1 MRKAALTSILTVF
14 LAILIVALLSAPA
27 LAATA
32 GFVKTDATTMGGWI
46 GAYGAD
52 GYFVSQDS
60 NTKLPG
66 YATVTFS
73 GQANWTWAA
82 STTAL
87 PSLQKP
93 ENPGNRIAGTWFMWG
108 SFTIDVNLTDGNA
121 HQVALYALDW
131 DSSARSETIN
141 VLDAVTGVVLNS
153 QVLPAGSFHNGEYLV
168 WTVLGHVQFQIIE
181 NAGAN
186 AVISGVFFDGVP
198 GVSGVLGN
206 GIIAVPNTT
215 FLSSLG
221 VNTHIDQGYSEAAYE
236 PMFQYTGIR
245 NTRDG
250 SSTGATPLLVTLHQN
265 TGVLVDVLG
274 WAVNNVITTAQT
286 LAGAGALLSVEGP
299 NEPNNYA
306 FYYNGQW
313 VLANNSSW
321 VPVGQYQ
328 SSLYAQVKASP
339 TLKNYPVFAVTE
351 GGAEV
356 QNVGLQF
363 LTIPAGATTVMPAG
377 TQYADYA
384 NVHNYV
390 TGIWGVFQDNQ
401 AWNAADPTLFGMW
414 DGLAP
419 EFGVTWYKNY
429 PGYSSAQLQSL
440 PRVTTET
447 GWGTLGAGSL
457 TELQQGKLLLNV
469 YMAQFKR
476 GWSYTFI
483 YQMVDNQGGD
493 SAGMGIFHTNNTP
506 KLAATYIH
514 NLTTILADNS
524 SFTPGAL
531 NYSIPSEP
539 ATVHDLLLQKSN
551 GTFYLA
557 VWDERSTGIMD
568 PVTVN
573 LGGTHASVTV
583 YDPTTGT
590 TAVRTLSNV
599 SSVGLT
605 LSDHPLILAISGS

>member
-32 GFVKTDATTMGGWI
+32 GFVKTDTTTMGGWI
-46 GAYGAD
+46 GAYGTD

-66 YATVTFS
+66 YAKVTFS

-87 PSLQKP
+87 PALQKP
-93 ENPGNRIAGTWFMWG
+93 ENPSDRIAGTWFMWG

-141 VLDAVTGVVLNS
+141 VIDAVTGVVLNS

-168 WTVLGHVQFQIIE
+168 WTVQGHVQFQIIE

-186 AVISGVFFDGVP
+186 AVISGVFFDPSAAGLTP
-198 GVSGVLGN
+198 GT
-206 GIIAVPNTT
+206 GILAVPNAT

-245 NTRDG
+245 NARDG
-250 SSTGATPLLVTLHQN
+250 SGPGIAPLLVTLHQN

-274 WAVNNVITTAQT
+274 WAVANEITTAQT
-286 LAGAGALLSVEGP
+286 LVGAGALLSVEGL
-299 NEPNNYA
+299 NEPNNYS

-313 VLANNSSW
+313 ISPNSW
-321 VPVGQYQ
+321 VPVAQYQ

-356 QNVGLQF
+356 RNVGLQF

-493 SAGMGIFHTNNTP
+493 SAGFGLFHADNTP

-583 YDPTTGT
+583 YDPTVGT

-599 SSVGLT
+599 SSVSLT